1 VKQAIASTLALLIG
15 CAFAPAVHADTDP
28 SMSDSQLAHSVRVS
42 AARNGVSLSHVFV
55 FAHSGQVTL
64 IGWVPERTQVALA
77 ERSATSVDGV
87 TSVNNLLSR
96 GR

>member
-1 VKQAIASTLALLIG
+1 VKQAIASTLVLLIAG
-15 CAFAPAVHADTDP
+15 TVAPAVHAETDP
-28 SMSDSQLAHSVRVS
+28 SMSDAQLAHSVRVS
-42 AARNGVSLSHVFV
+42 AARHGVSMSHVFV
-55 FAHSGQVTL
+55 FAHSGQVTM

-96 GR
+96 GH